1 MYIVQLFSMP
11 TISYLFKCYLL
22 VGNEIIWNLCKYS
35 FYNCSCFEY
44 LTFVRDR
51 RNAPSYDENFGNV
64 RAEYQVTYSSRGWPL
79 GSHVRRLDDDNE
91 KLGSVF

>member
-1 MYIVQLFSMP
+1 MKIVVDTPVKSPSQ
-11 TISYLFKCYLL
+11 I
-22 VGNEIIWNLCKYS
+22 VAV
-35 FYNCSCFEY
+35 CSGY

-79 GSHVRRLDDDNE
+79 GSHIRRLDDDNE
-91 KLGSVF
+91 TMLR